1 MVEQLV
7 IPVVGRWRQVGLWGS
22 LVSQRSLG
30 ELQTIERPYLNK
42 IGYKGSTRAQFLK
55 ALAVPQRTPSSVL
68 RTHMGEEENL

>member
-42 IGYKGSTRAQFLK
+42 QRNKHTNTRQVNDA
-55 ALAVPQRTPSSVL
+55 
-68 RTHMGEEENL
+68 